1 MMVKARRR
9 VRRVSMIG
17 KVRNRNLA
25 DSNSECKHHVFFV
38 II

>member
-25 DSNSECKHHVFFV
+25 DCNQSVSIMFFL
-38 II
+38 